1 MVEEFHRL
9 QNGVVSIG
17 RCQGSVRDTRLS
29 QGFISMLLG
38 LQALN
43 EVTLLEVYGAYVI
56 MISRISMIFYDHR
69 YSL

>member
-17 RCQGSVRDTRLS
+17 RCKGIVRDTRLS

-56 MISRISMIFYDHR
+56 MISRSMIFYDHR